1 MEVTRMELLSRKT
14 RPDGVI
20 EGKVLMHG
28 TLGESIQIQCEV
40 PPSLLASKGR
50 VNGALANEAIR
61 QLGRMPEFRGR
72 TAIAVSRFGMP
83 KTGARRVINLE
94 NKVAPIAGCQ
104 AE

>member
-14 RPDGVI
+14 RQDGVI

-28 TLGESIQIQCEV
+28 TRGESIQIQCIV
-40 PPSLLASKGR
+40 RPNRIASKAR
-50 VNGALANEAIR
+50 LNGALANEAIR

-72 TAIAVSRFGMP
+72 NPIAVSRFGMP
-83 KTGARRVINLE
+83 KTGARRVINLA
-94 NKVAPIAGCQ
+94 NKLAPIAGCQ